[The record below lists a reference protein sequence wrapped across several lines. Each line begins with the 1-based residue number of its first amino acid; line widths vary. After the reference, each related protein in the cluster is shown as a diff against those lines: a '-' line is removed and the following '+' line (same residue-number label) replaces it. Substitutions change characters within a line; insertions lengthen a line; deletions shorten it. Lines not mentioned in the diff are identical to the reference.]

1 MIEYYN
7 FDKNIKKSGSN
18 YIIEINIPN
27 KFNNFYYKIFGNKGF
42 YQYGKYIINKN
53 NNTDNIFIITLDE
66 IQIICFSIILNKSN
80 KNDEEYFD
88 FYNLYDIL
96 NDEKKKNIEINI
108 IKKNIDNNLIHEIDN
123 KTSNDNNFY
132 IMQKNSSNSDAIN
145 DANNDAN
152 NDQDNDPNN
161 DPNND
166 PDNDPDNDTDSD
178 DSDDNSENDSDEESD
193 SDKDDEL
200 NKNDDSDEDSKKS
213 IVEEHNNDIED
224 EKFNVISFN

>member
-108 IKKNIDNNLIHEIDN
+108 IKKNIDNNLIHEMDN
-123 KTSNDNNFY
+123 KTSNDSNFY

-145 DANNDAN
+145 NT
-152 NDQDNDPNN
+152 NN

-166 PDNDPDNDTDSD
+166 ANSDANNDPNNDTDSD
-178 DSDDNSENDSDEESD
+178 DSDDDSKNDSDEESD
-193 SDKDDEL
+193 SDKDDDL
-200 NKNDDSDEDSKKS
+200 DKNENGDSDEDSKKS
-213 IVEEHNNDIED
+213 VFEEHNNDIEY

>member
-66 IQIICFSIILNKSN
+66 IQIICFSIILNKSS

-123 KTSNDNNFY
+123 KTSNNNNFY

-145 DANNDAN
+145 DV
-152 NDQDNDPNN
+152 
-161 DPNND
+161 NND
-166 PDNDPDNDTDSD
+166 PDNDPNTDLDNDTDSD